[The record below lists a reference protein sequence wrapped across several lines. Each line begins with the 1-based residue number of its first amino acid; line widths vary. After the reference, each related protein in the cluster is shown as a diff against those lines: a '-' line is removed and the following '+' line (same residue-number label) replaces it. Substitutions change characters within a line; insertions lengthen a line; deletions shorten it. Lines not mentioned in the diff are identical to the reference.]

1 MAEVTYRLAGGDQRT
16 VQVAA
21 GVSVMQAALSHG
33 VPGIVAEC
41 GGQLMCATCHV
52 YVETT
57 DVDVPARSEDELDM
71 LDLAASPVTEQ
82 SRLSCQLVLP
92 DQEGQLVVSVAE
104 RQI

>member
-1 MAEVTYRLAGGDQRT
+1 MAEVTYRLADGDQRT
-16 VQVAA
+16 VQVPA
-21 GVSVMQAALSHG
+21 GTSVMQAALNEG

-52 YVETT
+52 YVETAEA
-57 DVDVPARSEDELDM
+57 DVPEKSDDELDM
-71 LDLAASPVTEQ
+71 LDLAASPVTDQ

-92 DQEGQLVVSVAE
+92 AGATQLVVSVPE